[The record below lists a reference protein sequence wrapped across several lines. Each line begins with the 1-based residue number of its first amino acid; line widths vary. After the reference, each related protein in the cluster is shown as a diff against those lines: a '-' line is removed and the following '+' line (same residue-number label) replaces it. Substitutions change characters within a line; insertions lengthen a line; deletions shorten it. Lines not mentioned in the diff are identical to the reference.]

1 MEAFRAMKSQLQ
13 LLEKY
18 KDKTIKINKCI
29 ERREEII
36 QDLKQF
42 LNKGNLQVEEFAEI
56 IPTKLINLRNATII
70 VLKMIRKWR
79 RLMWNPQPFMWK
91 SMNYIMKIGKDYEE
105 YFDSVMFIRL
115 QIFVADFVFF
125 IPQPSIPIIDLSE
138 DDIIYQGIADNLA
151 LKNSNESIM

>member
-1 MEAFRAMKSQLQ
+1 
-13 LLEKY
+13 
-18 KDKTIKINKCI
+18 
-29 ERREEII
+29 
-36 QDLKQF
+36 
-42 LNKGNLQVEEFAEI
+42 
-56 IPTKLINLRNATII
+56 
-70 VLKMIRKWR
+70 
-79 RLMWNPQPFMWK
+79 MWNPQPFMWK

-125 IPQPSIPIIDLSE
+125 IPQPSIPITDLSE